1 MEGAAEPKPPPGEE
15 REDTT
20 RECEG
25 LGRFRVPRGETAS
38 GFGRHLAQATGQVV
52 DFRLV
57 LEGSVPATGQTLLAA
72 GLQESEV
79 LVVKGDRLIATA
91 SHDGSVKIFRADT
104 GQCLQTLLH
113 EDAVFSASFSH
124 SAQQVL
130 TTSGWTGRI
139 WSLNGDVE
147 VSLIGHT
154 GAVVSG
160 SFAPDDRLVVTSS
173 SHDNTGRIWCAQT
186 GACVRVLTG
195 YELAGASFTPDGTM
209 VLAACSWEDCALLW
223 SLETGEVLRTF
234 QPHSSA
240 VLSASIS
247 PDGFTV
253 ATACWNGELHLWWAD
268 SGRCRAS
275 LTGPDQK
282 SKVHVAFSPDGGSLV
297 SASIHHVAQVWEL
310 SGALRLE
317 LPHGNS
323 VTSAGFSPDGAWI
336 VSSSY
341 DGTAK
346 IWNSRTGDLVRTLQ
360 GHADAVRSA
369 CFARAC
375 VDADR
380 LSEPKTMLKNCCQC
394 DEHTESNEATIHK
407 SLPAMTDEDPDEA
420 NAKFVETAEV
430 GDGSTG
436 KPTEGFF
443 ALPPRLP
450 ASSQLGKESSYFDRE
465 RAQLSEMQAKEPLF
479 FLYAVAWGT
488 SQTAQYGCRLAQP
501 PYEMES
507 LSRSDPAPSTRANG
521 RTASARASENR
532 PGRTGR

>member
-1 MEGAAEPKPPPGEE
+1 MAEEAEEAEAEAEAEAEE
-15 REDTT
+15 RFLELSASLALTG
-20 RECEG
+20 EW
-25 LGRFRVPRGETAS
+25 LARFRVPPGETIS
-38 GFGRHLAQATGQVV
+38 GLGQHLAQATGQVV

-57 LEGSVPATGQTLLAA
+57 LQGSVLATGQTLVAA
-72 GLQESEV
+72 GLERESHV

-91 SHDGSVKIFRADT
+91 SHDGSVKIFRAHT
-104 GQCLQTLLH
+104 GQCLQTLWH
-113 EDAVFSASFSH
+113 EDAVSSASFSH

-130 TTSGWTGRI
+130 TTSGWTARI
-139 WSLNGDVE
+139 WSLSGDEE

-195 YELAGASFTPDGTM
+195 YELAGAAFTPDGTM

-223 SLETGEVLRTF
+223 SVETGELVRTF

-268 SGRCRAS
+268 SGRCRAC

-297 SASIHHVAQVWEL
+297 SASIHHVAQVWDL
-310 SGALRLE
+310 TGALALRLE
-317 LPHGNS
+317 LQHGNS
-323 VTSAGFSPDGAWI
+323 VTSASFSPDGAWI

-346 IWNSRTGDLVRTLQ
+346 IWNSRTGELVRTLE
-360 GHADAVRSA
+360 GHADAVRTA
-369 CFARAC
+369 CFALAC
-375 VDADR
+375 VDDCLVSWRRCA
-380 LSEPKTMLKNCCQC
+380 PT
-394 DEHTESNEATIHK
+394 A
-407 SLPAMTDEDPDEA
+407 LPA
-420 NAKFVETAEV
+420 
-430 GDGSTG
+430 
-436 KPTEGFF
+436 
-443 ALPPRLP
+443 L
-450 ASSQLGKESSYFDRE
+450 
-465 RAQLSEMQAKEPLF
+465 
-479 FLYAVAWGT
+479 
-488 SQTAQYGCRLAQP
+488 
-501 PYEMES
+501 
-507 LSRSDPAPSTRANG
+507 
-521 RTASARASENR
+521 
-532 PGRTGR
+532 